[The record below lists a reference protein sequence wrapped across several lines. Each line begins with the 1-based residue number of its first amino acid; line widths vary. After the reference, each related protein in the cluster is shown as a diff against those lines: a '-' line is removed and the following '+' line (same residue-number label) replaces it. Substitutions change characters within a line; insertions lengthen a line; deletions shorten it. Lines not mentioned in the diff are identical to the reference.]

1 MSGMDKR
8 ECNNLRETPSLSGL
22 QAQWSESSRRVLQDF
37 THTHR
42 VSQTLLHMKWPGL
55 KLIFPSPHL
64 KFLTAEV
71 EDATPGD
78 PNAGELFFKKLL

>member
-1 MSGMDKR
+1 
-8 ECNNLRETPSLSGL
+8 
-22 QAQWSESSRRVLQDF
+22 
-37 THTHR
+37 
-42 VSQTLLHMKWPGL
+42 MKWPGL